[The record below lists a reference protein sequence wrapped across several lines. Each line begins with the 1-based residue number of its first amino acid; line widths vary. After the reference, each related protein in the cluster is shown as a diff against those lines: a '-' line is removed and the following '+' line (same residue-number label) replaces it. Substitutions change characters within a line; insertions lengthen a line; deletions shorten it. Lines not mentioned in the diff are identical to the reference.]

1 MRELAELT
9 LKSIIA
15 IMLHMTSTVSL
26 SVQLLQQ
33 VLKTA
38 CAYGV
43 DQARLAEEA
52 GLKPETISRGKK
64 RVDME
69 LNTIARLASVVG
81 LQLVLQPT
89 AVKAGQSRQAPT
101 VGAAPLSKARFGL
114 AWSNPGAQEGPLL
127 RKALLQG
134 RFDAI
139 LEAAAH
145 DGVPFVRRQ
154 MKGLRESGELGE
166 DLSVKLERI
175 VKSIE
180 RGFADADSDGN
191 VHATA

>member
-1 MRELAELT
+1 MVELQLI
-9 LKSIIA
+9 LKSIVAMINT
-15 IMLHMTSTVSL
+15 MTSTDSL

-33 VLKTA
+33 VLKA
-38 CAYGV
+38 AYAHGV

-52 GLKPETISRGKK
+52 GLKPETISRAKK
-64 RVDME
+64 RVDMG

-81 LQLVLQPT
+81 LQLVLQP
-89 AVKAGQSRQAPT
+89 APT
-101 VGAAPLSKARFGL
+101 LRAAPLSKARFGL
-114 AWSNPGAQEGPLL
+114 AWSNPGAQEGVLL

-139 LEAAAH
+139 LEAAAQ
-145 DGVPFVRRQ
+145 DGVPFVRRHL
-154 MKGLRESGELGE
+154 KELRESGDLGE
-166 DLSVKLERI
+166 GQSVKLERI

-180 RGFADADSDGN
+180 RGFADAN

>member
-1 MRELAELT
+1 MVA
-9 LKSIIA
+9 
-15 IMLHMTSTVSL
+15 MTSTDSL

-33 VLKTA
+33 VLKA
-38 CAYGV
+38 AQANGV
-43 DQARLAEEA
+43 DQACLAEEA
-52 GLKPETISRGKK
+52 GLKPETISRAKK
-64 RVDME
+64 RAGME

-81 LQLVLQPT
+81 LQVVLQPVT
-89 AVKAGQSRQAPT
+89 VKTDETQQAPT
-101 VGAAPLSKARFGL
+101 VSAAPLSKARFGL

-139 LEAAAH
+139 LEAAAQ

-154 MKGLRESGELGE
+154 MKELRESGDLGG
-166 DLSVKLERI
+166 DQSVKLERI

-180 RGFADADSDGN
+180 RGFADADSDEN

>member
-1 MRELAELT
+1 
-9 LKSIIA
+9 
-15 IMLHMTSTVSL
+15 MTPTVSL

-33 VLKTA
+33 VLKA
-38 CAYGV
+38 AQEHGV

-52 GLKPETISRGKK
+52 GLKPETISRAKK
-64 RVDME
+64 RVGME

-81 LQLVLQPT
+81 LQVVLHPA
-89 AVKAGQSRQAPT
+89 AVNAGQTRQAPT
-101 VGAAPLSKARFGL
+101 VGTAPLSKARFGL

-154 MKGLRESGELGE
+154 LQQLRESGELGE

-175 VKSIE
+175 VRSIE
-180 RGFADADSDGN
+180 RGFADADGN

>member
-1 MRELAELT
+1 
-9 LKSIIA
+9 
-15 IMLHMTSTVSL
+15 MTSTGSL

-33 VLKTA
+33 VLKA
-38 CAYGV
+38 AQARGV
-43 DQARLAEEA
+43 DQACLAEEA
-52 GLKPETISRGKK
+52 GLKPETISRAKK
-64 RVDME
+64 RVGME

-81 LQLVLQPT
+81 LQVVLQPVPVPAKT
-89 AVKAGQSRQAPT
+89 DETQHAPT
-101 VGAAPLSKARFGL
+101 VSASPLSKARFGL

-154 MKGLRESGELGE
+154 MQQLRESG
-166 DLSVKLERI
+166 DLSADLNAKLERLL
-175 VKSIE
+175 KSIE
-180 RGFADADSDGN
+180 RGFADADSDM
-191 VHATA
+191 TISRTT